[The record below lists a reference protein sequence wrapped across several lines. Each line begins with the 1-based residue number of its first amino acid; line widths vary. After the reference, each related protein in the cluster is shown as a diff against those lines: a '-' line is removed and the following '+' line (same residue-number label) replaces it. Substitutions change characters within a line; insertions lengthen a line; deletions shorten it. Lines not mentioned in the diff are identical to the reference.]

1 LKFTLIQI
9 LWIKSLNKSLSFFAL
24 DIVIGSYRTYNRSLD
39 GSHHYLISKKISKL
53 QKKKLLQN
61 LYKFPLWYNEK
72 TKMILL
78 KKKNNYLVFK
88 WQKVR
93 SLLTSIQFFIN
104 ENEQRCISAINF
116 NFSHNSYVPAWFHG
130 IILIYFFF
138 N

>member
-78 KKKNNYLVFK
+78 KKKIIILFSSSKK
-88 WQKVR
+88 WGHCWLQ
-93 SLLTSIQFFIN
+93 
-104 ENEQRCISAINF
+104 F
-116 NFSHNSYVPAWFHG
+116 NFLLMKMNRGALVP
-130 IILIYFFF
+130 
-138 N
+138 